1 MVISAMVAATDND
14 VISKDGKIP
23 WKMPDDEKH
32 MHSIISGHA
41 LIMGRTT
48 YDFMGKAYAG
58 CTNIVVSR
66 HIKELPDAI
75 VVNSMQNALSLDE
88 VKKDSEPFI
97 FGGESIFIE
106 AMPYTQKIY
115 LTRIH
120 ANIDGDRFFHYN
132 PSEWNEVSKEVHK
145 KDGQNPF
152 DYDFII
158 LVRSV

>member
-1 MVISAMVAATDND
+1 MLSAIVAATDND
-14 VISKDGKIP
+14 IISKDNKIP
-23 WKMPDDEKH
+23 WRMPADMAYLRLKVN
-32 MHSIISGHA
+32 GHV
-41 LIMGRTT
+41 LIMGRAT
-48 YDFMGKAYAG
+48 YDSMGKAYPG

-75 VVNSMQNALSLDE
+75 VVNSMQDALSLDE

-97 FGGESIFIE
+97 FGGESIFNE

-120 ANIDGDRFFHYN
+120 ANIDGDRFFHFN
-132 PSEWNEVSKEVHK
+132 PGEWNEVSKEVHK